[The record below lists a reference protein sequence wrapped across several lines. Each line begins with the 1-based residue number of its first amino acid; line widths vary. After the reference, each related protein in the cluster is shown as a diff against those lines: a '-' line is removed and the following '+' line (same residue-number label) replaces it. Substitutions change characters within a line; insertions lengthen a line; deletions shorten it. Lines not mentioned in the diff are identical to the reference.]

1 MKKPQYSAFDDL
13 EDLLSGLR
21 PGTAITMKSIVNAI
35 KPQYRDAETLRTAA
49 MLVQKYAI
57 TIKKGD

>member
-1 MKKPQYSAFDDL
+1 MKTNESSLDGL
-13 EDLLSGLR
+13 EAMLSRLR
-21 PGTAITMKSIVNAI
+21 PGAAVTMRDIVNAI
-35 KPQYRDAETLRTAA
+35 KPQYRDVETLRTAA

>member
-1 MKKPQYSAFDDL
+1 MKTNESSLDSL
-13 EDLLSGLR
+13 EAMLSRLR
-21 PGTAITMKSIVNAI
+21 PGTAVTMREIVNAI